1 MYAVS
6 TVTLSI
12 RIRRELREKMKQ
24 FSHVDW
30 RAEIERFIEERIRE
44 EELRQLLDRID
55 RILSGV
61 EQGGEPAWRTIREY
75 RDTGR

>member
-1 MYAVS
+1 M
-6 TVTLSI
+6 
-12 RIRRELREKMKQ
+12 
-24 FSHVDW
+24 DW